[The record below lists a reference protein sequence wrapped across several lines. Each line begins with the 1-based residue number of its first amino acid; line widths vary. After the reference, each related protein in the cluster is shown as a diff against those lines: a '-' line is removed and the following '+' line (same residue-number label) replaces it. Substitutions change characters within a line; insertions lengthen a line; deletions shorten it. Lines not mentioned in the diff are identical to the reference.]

1 MRQINRLVILL
12 LVIGIIDYGFAQSKS
27 VADSPLLR
35 FRIAKEVKHPL
46 LKIVDG
52 PHFVDTDG
60 NNVIDANEECKIIM
74 KITNI
79 GEGEGLGPT
88 AKIEAKGAINGI
100 SYSGKNLANIPIGDT
115 ISIEYPIK
123 TDMNTADGSVI
134 FTVYVDEPY
143 GFGGT
148 RKESTKIYTRKF
160 QEPLVVVTDYDASKE
175 GGGSLM
181 KGESFMLKVMV
192 QNVAQHG
199 VAEDVQVE
207 LKSLNSM
214 AYISGDYLYA
224 WPKLSAFEKREI
236 SFKLF
241 INDRYEGSE
250 LPLAVKISE
259 KYGKYARDTVITL
272 HLNQSLA
279 NSITEVVPQVAQVKN
294 AKKATIRSDVD
305 KDIPITGEDYPNKYA
320 IIIGNWDYNSQQSID
335 RREQNVPY
343 ADVDANVFKEYCVK
357 ILGIEERHIRL
368 CINANKKEMSKAIAA
383 ITTLAADKANSE
395 IIFYYAGHGLPDK
408 DSIPYLIPVDADA
421 NTLDE
426 AIPLYEL
433 LDQLSETNAQR
444 VTVFLD
450 ACFTGAGRD
459 GSLLVTRGLIKTP
472 KKNALNGNIVVFSA
486 TSAEQVALPYESG
499 KHGMFTY
506 FLLKKLQ
513 DSKGKCTYSE
523 LFEYLRDNVFEQS
536 ISDYDIRQTPEVRTG
551 PWVKES
557 WGEWRFIEE

>member
-1 MRQINRLVILL
+1 
-12 LVIGIIDYGFAQSKS
+12 
-27 VADSPLLR
+27 
-35 FRIAKEVKHPL
+35 
-46 LKIVDG
+46 
-52 PHFVDTDG
+52 
-60 NNVIDANEECKIIM
+60 
-74 KITNI
+74 
-79 GEGEGLGPT
+79 
-88 AKIEAKGAINGI
+88 
-100 SYSGKNLANIPIGDT
+100 
-115 ISIEYPIK
+115 
-123 TDMNTADGSVI
+123 MNTADGTVI

-148 RKESTKIYTRKF
+148 RKESRKIHTRKF

-192 QNVAQHG
+192 QNVALHG

-224 WPKLSAFEKREI
+224 WPKLAAFEKQEI

-241 INDRYEGSE
+241 INDRFEGSE

-279 NSITEVVPQVAQVKN
+279 NSITEVVPQVTQVKN

-305 KDIPITGEDYPNKYA
+305 RNIPITGKDYPNKYA

-343 ADVDANVFKEYCVK
+343 AVEDANVFKEYCVK
-357 ILGIEERHIRL
+357 MLGIEERHIRL
-368 CINANKKEMSKAIAA
+368 CNNANKKEMSKAIAA
-383 ITTLAADKANSE
+383 ITTLAADKTNSE

-513 DSKGKCTYSE
+513 DTEGKCTYSE

-536 ISDYDIRQTPEVRTG
+536 ISDYNIIQTPEVRTG